1 MLGTESWNIERIVLK
16 MGKKTL
22 DFDEVYIRKILEEKK
37 ITTIR
42 RGVRNFKVGEKVL
55 ITSQDRIYA
64 EAEITEIRC
73 LKVSDLTD
81 EDALKDGFSSKEEL
95 LRALKKYY
103 SSIRPSDTV
112 TIIGF
117 KILKKFS
124 DF

>member
-1 MLGTESWNIERIVLK
+1 

-22 DFDEVYIRKILEEKK
+22 DFDEIYIRKILEEKK

-95 LRALKKYY
+95 LKALKKYY

>member
-1 MLGTESWNIERIVLK
+1 MLGTENWNIERIVLK

-22 DFDEVYIRKILEEKK
+22 DFDEIYIRKILEEKK

-42 RGVRNFKVGEKVL
+42 RGARNFKVGEKVL

-95 LRALKKYY
+95 LKALKKYY

>member
-22 DFDEVYIRKILEEKK
+22 DFDEIYIRKILEEKK

-64 EAEITEIRC
+64 EAEITEIRR

>member
-1 MLGTESWNIERIVLK
+1 MEKRI
-16 MGKKTL
+16 L
-22 DFDEVYIRKILEEKK
+22 DFDDVYVRKILEGKK
-37 ITTIR
+37 VTTIR
-42 RGVRNFKVGEKVL
+42 KGIRDFKVGEKIL

-64 EAEITEIRC
+64 EAEITEIRR

-95 LRALKKYY
+95 LKALKKYY

>member
-1 MLGTESWNIERIVLK
+1 MLGTENWNIERIVLK

-22 DFDEVYIRKILEEKK
+22 DFDEIYIRKILEEKK

-95 LRALKKYY
+95 LKALKKYY